1 MRVRFPRASG
11 ILLHPTSLPSKWGIG
26 DLGTAAYRFIDFL
39 ADAGQHLWQILPLNP
54 TGFGDSPYQSPSAF
68 AGNPLLISPDSLL
81 EEGLLAQEDLYDERG
96 QPRQEFPTDKVDY
109 DAVVAF
115 KLPLLR
121 RSFERF
127 RGGNVPDHHQAAF
140 QQFCDEQAHWLDDYA
155 LFISIKDKHDGESM
169 NTWDRK
175 IVTRHTQTIE
185 KLKNDLAEQVLLH
198 KYQQYL
204 FFSQWFALKDYAN
217 EHEIKIIGDAP
228 IFVAYDSADV
238 WANADLFYLDEA
250 GNPSC
255 VAGVPPDFFS
265 ETGQLWGN
273 PLYKWDKMKRR
284 GYDWW
289 LRRIKFTLTTVD
301 ILRLD
306 HFRGFAAYWEVPADH
321 ETAEHGQWVPGP
333 GAALFKKVAKELGE
347 LPIIAEDLGII
358 TPDVEELRDGLHLPG
373 MKVLQFAFGDTAQNP
388 YLPHNYDTPNAVVY
402 TGTHDNN
409 TTLGWFNNLGK
420 EERQRVLHYMGRDD
434 SDPAWDMIRLAYS
447 SVADMAVVP
456 LQDPLRLGTEA
467 RMNVPGVTGGNWDW
481 RFEAESLTPEL
492 AVALR
497 DLAQLY
503 RR

>member
-11 ILLHPTSLPSKWGIG
+11 VLLHPTSLPGSWGIG
-26 DLGTAAYRFIDFL
+26 DLGDAAYRFIDFL

-68 AGNPLLISPDSLL
+68 AGNPLLISPDRLL
-81 EEGLLAQEDLYDERG
+81 ADGLIAQEDLYDDAG
-96 QPRQEFPTDKVDY
+96 QPRQQFPSEKVDY

-127 RGGNVPDHHQAAF
+127 RGGNVPEHHQAAF
-140 QQFCDEQAHWLDDYA
+140 NEFCEEHADWLDDYA
-155 LFISIKDKHDGESM
+155 LFISIKDMHDGASM
-169 NTWDRK
+169 STWDRK
-175 IVTRHTQTIE
+175 IITRHTQTIQ
-185 KLKNDLAEQVLLH
+185 KLKNDLAEQILLH

-204 FFSQWFALKDYAN
+204 FFSQWFALKNYAN

-238 WANADLFYLDEA
+238 WANAGLFHLDEQ
-250 GNPSC
+250 GMPTS

-265 ETGQLWGN
+265 ATGQLWGN

-289 LRRIKFTLTTVD
+289 VRRIKFTLSTVD

-306 HFRGFAAYWEVPADH
+306 HFRGFAAYWEVPAGH
-321 ETAEHGQWVPGP
+321 ETAEHGQWIPGP
-333 GAALFKKVAKELGE
+333 GSALFKKVAKELGE
-347 LPIIAEDLGII
+347 LPIIAEDLGVI
-358 TPDVEELRDGLHLPG
+358 TPDVEELRDELHLPG

-388 YLPHNYDTPNAVVY
+388 YLPHNYDNPNAVVY

-409 TTLGWFNNLGK
+409 TTLGWFTDLGE
-420 EERQRVLHYMGRDD
+420 EERNRVLAYLCHNGD
-434 SDPAWDMIRLAYS
+434 DPAWNMIRMAYS

-456 LQDPLRLGTEA
+456 LQDIFRLGTEA

-481 RFEAESLTPEL
+481 RFTIEALTPEL
-492 AVALR
+492 AADLCE
-497 DLAQLY
+497 LAQRY